1 MYTWS
6 KLFAKKDNRPAG
18 TIGRY
23 YNMNPS
29 INWSAFI
36 PIQNKPIKY
45 LEIGVADGIHV
56 IHISQ
61 SYCQHPESKIYCVDP
76 WQDYDEYPE
85 YKGEQ
90 HVAWKTFNTN
100 IAKYNLQY
108 KCIVNRGFS
117 DKIVPTFEDIF
128 FDIIFVDGNHETE
141 FVYKDGCIAF
151 EKVKSGGF
159 IVFDDYLP
167 FWSQTMVGIDRFLEE
182 YKDKI
187 EILHKGN
194 FFPQVIVRKL

>member
-1 MYTWS
+1 MYRSWE
-6 KLFAKKDNRPAG
+6 KPFLKDNRPVG

-23 YNMNPS
+23 FNLNPS
-29 INWSAFI
+29 VIWSKYI

-56 IHISQ
+56 IHISE
-61 SYCQHPESKIYCVDP
+61 SYCKHPNSKIYCVDP

-85 YKGEQ
+85 YKGQ
-90 HVAWKTFNTN
+90 QDVAWKSFNAN
-100 IAKYNLQY
+100 IARYSLQD

-117 DKIVPTFEDIF
+117 DKIVPIFKDNF

-141 FVYKDGCIAF
+141 FVYKDGCMAF

-159 IVFDDYLP
+159 IVFDDYGLL
-167 FWSQTMVGIDRFLEE
+167 WAQTILGIDKFLEE
-182 YKDKI
+182 YKDKLK
-187 EILHKGN
+187 ILHKGTL
-194 FFPQVIVRKL
+194 FSQLIVCKL